1 MNKHRVSAI
10 MRSLFFFLSDLLLNT
25 SKHVKRLRPMGQF
38 LDFLTT
44 EKFIDMIQSVDFLIL
59 GSGIA
64 GLTFALKAARHGMV
78 AIITKKEKAESN
90 TNYAQGGVAAVFSKD
105 DSFHLH
111 VSDTEKAGAGLC
123 HPDAVELLIKNGPL
137 RVQELIEWGVDF
149 SRHEPPKNNELD
161 LGREGGHSRD
171 RIVHAKDLTGK
182 IVEQSLLEAIKKH
195 PNINIFEQHIAIDL
209 ITEHHLG
216 PNHTTSESPPHCW
229 GAYVFDESSN
239 QIIQFLAKATILATG
254 GCGQIYL
261 HTTNPQIA
269 TGDGI
274 AMSYRAGAQI
284 ANLEFMQFHPTTLFH
299 PSANSFLIS
308 EAVRGYGG
316 KLRTQDGARFMD
328 KYHDLAEL
336 APRDVV
342 ARAIDAELKKRG
354 EEFVYLDVTH
364 KNSEETKNRFPNIFQ
379 NCLRYNIDITAQ
391 PIPVVPAAHYMCGGV
406 VTDLH
411 GRTTINNLYA
421 CGEVAC
427 TGVHGANRLASNSLL
442 EALVF
447 AHQVYEDTVNSVDLA
462 SPYNFPQIPNWN
474 DEGTF
479 NHEEW
484 VLISHDKE
492 EVQSLM
498 WDYVGIVRSNLR
510 LKRARRRI
518 NLISREVETFYKKTK
533 ITPASVELRNLV
545 LVAKLII
552 HCAAYRKESRGLH
565 FTTDYPKPEDKHWQ
579 KDTVLVQKDRSVSF
593 LT

>member
-1 MNKHRVSAI
+1 
-10 MRSLFFFLSDLLLNT
+10 
-25 SKHVKRLRPMGQF
+25 
-38 LDFLTT
+38 
-44 EKFIDMIQSVDFLIL
+44 MIQPVDFLVI

-64 GLTFALKAARHGMV
+64 GLSFALKAARHGSV

-90 TNYAQGGVAAVFSKD
+90 TNYAQGGVAAVFAKD
-105 DSFHLH
+105 DSFQLH
-111 VSDTEKAGAGLC
+111 VEDTLKAGAGLC
-123 HPDAVELLIKNGPL
+123 HSDAVDLLITTGPA
-137 RVQELIEWGVDF
+137 RVQELIEWGVQF
-149 SRHEPPKNNELD
+149 SLRHPAMKNELD

-171 RIVHAKDLTGK
+171 RIVHARDLTGK
-182 IVEQSLLEAIKKH
+182 IVEQSLLEAIKQH
-195 PNINIFEQHIAIDL
+195 PNIKICEQHIAIDL

-216 PNHTTSESPPHCW
+216 VGKRQSDSPLHCW
-229 GAYVFDESSN
+229 GAYVFDENTNLISPY
-239 QIIQFLAKATILATG
+239 LARATVLATG

-269 TGDGI
+269 TGDGL
-274 AMSYRAGAQI
+274 AMAYRAGAQI

-308 EAVRGYGG
+308 EAVRGFGG
-316 KLRTQDGARFMD
+316 KLKTQDGSLFMH
-328 KYHDLAEL
+328 KYHPLAEL
-336 APRDVV
+336 APRDIV

-364 KNSEETKNRFPNIFQ
+364 KDSAEIKNRFPNIYE
-379 NCLRYNIDITAQ
+379 NCLQYNIDITSQ

-406 VTDLH
+406 VTDLA
-411 GRTTINNLYA
+411 GRTTIQNLYA

-447 AHQVYEDTVNSVDLA
+447 AHQVYDDILKNYHREKAD
-462 SPYNFPQIPNWN
+462 PFPEIPQWN

-484 VLISHDKE
+484 ILISHDKE

-518 NLISREVETFYKKTK
+518 NLISREIETFFKKTK
-533 ITPASVELRNLV
+533 ITPTLVELRNLV

-552 HCAAYRKESRGLH
+552 YCAAFRKESRGLH
-565 FTTDYPKPEDKHWQ
+565 YTTDFPKINDSRWL
-579 KDTVLVQKDRSVSF
+579 KDTVVVQKDGKITF

>member
-1 MNKHRVSAI
+1 
-10 MRSLFFFLSDLLLNT
+10 
-25 SKHVKRLRPMGQF
+25 
-38 LDFLTT
+38 
-44 EKFIDMIQSVDFLIL
+44 MIQSVDFLVI

-64 GLTFALKAARHGMV
+64 GLTFALKTARHGKV

-111 VSDTEKAGAGLC
+111 VEDTERAGAGLC
-123 HPDAVELLIKNGPL
+123 HQDAVELLIKNGPR
-137 RVQELIEWGVDF
+137 RVQELIDWGVEF
-149 SRHEPPKNNELD
+149 SHREPPEQNEFD

-182 IVEQSLLEAIKKH
+182 IVEQSLLNAIKKH

-216 PNHTTSESPPHCW
+216 LNSALGESPLHCW
-229 GAYVFDESSN
+229 GAYVFDDGRNE
-239 QIIQFLAKATILATG
+239 IVQFLAKATLLASG

-274 AMSYRAGAQI
+274 AMAYRAGAQI

-308 EAVRGYGG
+308 EAVRGFGG
-316 KLRTQDGARFMD
+316 KLKTQDGTSFMD
-328 KYHDLAEL
+328 KYHSLAEL

-364 KNSEETKNRFPNIFQ
+364 KNSNEIKDRFPNIYN
-379 NCLRYNIDITAQ
+379 NCIKYNIDITSQ

-406 VTDLH
+406 LTDIH
-411 GRTTINNLYA
+411 GRTTIQNLYA

-447 AHQVYEDTVNSVDLA
+447 AHQVYEDITRKPLLE
-462 SPYNFPQIPNWN
+462 SPDQFPQIPQWN

-484 VLISHDKE
+484 ILISHDKE

-510 LKRARRRI
+510 LKRAQRRI
-518 NLISREVETFYKKTK
+518 NLISKEIENFYKKTK
-533 ITPASVELRNLV
+533 ITPGLVELRNLV

-552 HCAAYRKESRGLH
+552 HCAAFRKESRGLH
-565 FTTDYPKPEDKHWQ
+565 YTTDYPKKEDMHWL
-579 KDTVLVQKDRSVSF
+579 KDTVLVEKNRKIKF
-593 LT
+593 LS